1 MVVQKINKRDEELV
15 EQYREFNLAH
25 RYIICEACLKSFDL
39 GNWVVRKSIGI
50 EIISQYVGMLED
62 TAIIYY
68 ALKEKSKN
76 KSFFKSLSKIFIKEK
91 HNEEYT

>member
-1 MVVQKINKRDEELV
+1 MVVQKIKFSDKEFI
-15 EQYREFNLAH
+15 EQYMAFNLAH

-50 EIISQYVGMLED
+50 EIISQYIGMLED
-62 TAIIYY
+62 TAMICY

-76 KSFFKSLSKIFIKEK
+76 KSFF
-91 HNEEYT
+91 